1 MDVYLK
7 VLEGAKSGG
16 TIAIKKDRFL
26 IGRSR
31 KCHLCASSNAIS
43 RRHCVITRQDASV
56 TIQDLG
62 SRNGTLV
69 NGNRIEQ
76 EVEIHS
82 GDELGVGPL
91 RFMLTISHG
100 ISNLKRPKAQSVA
113 EVADRTVDTHHS
125 NVQEEDISSWLLG
138 TEPIQSMT
146 ETQTIRLDD
155 TNATEMK
162 QVMTQPV
169 VPPVA
174 SESTGDAP
182 TGSPSSSQQPI
193 TEAPEEEPETV
204 DSDVPSKSNKGMDS
218 KIFKKRK
225 GPGKLPH
232 LPHKPATKD
241 SREAAT
247 EALRSWGRR
256 G

>member
-31 KCHLCASSNAIS
+31 KCNLCASTNSIS
-43 RRHCVITRQDASV
+43 RQHCLIIRRDASV

-69 NGNRIEQ
+69 NGNRIDQ

-82 GDELGVGPL
+82 GDELVVGPL

-100 ISNLKRPKAQSVA
+100 ISNLKRPKTKSVA
-113 EVADRTVDTHHS
+113 EAAERTAHS
-125 NVQEEDISSWLLG
+125 HRENIQEDDISSWLLG

-155 TNATEMK
+155 TNATEMRQAMAQTAWK
-162 QVMTQPV
+162 TTGKES
-169 VPPVA
+169 A
-174 SESTGDAP
+174 SAESTVAEPAETEMEQNLDAAD
-182 TGSPSSSQQPI
+182 TKDPSEVGQAS
-193 TEAPEEEPETV
+193 
-204 DSDVPSKSNKGMDS
+204 DS
-218 KIFKKRK
+218 KIAKKRK

-232 LPHKPATKD
+232 LPPKPATKD
-241 SREAAT
+241 SREAAA

-256 G
+256 H